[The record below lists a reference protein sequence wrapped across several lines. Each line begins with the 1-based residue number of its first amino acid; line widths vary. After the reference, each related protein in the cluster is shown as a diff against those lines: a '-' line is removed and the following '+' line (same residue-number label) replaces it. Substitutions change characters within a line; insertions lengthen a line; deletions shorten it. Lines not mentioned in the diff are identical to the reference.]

1 MIFKR
6 KKKKLENFNALG
18 LINDI
23 ALPLTPFGEKITNSD
38 VVLICIDRIASQCA
52 KLKGRCIKR
61 SEDGIITERNKNL
74 SFLVSLLLL
83 NDNAFVYPLYD
94 RETLELIALYP
105 LNPIIVEPIVDK
117 SEAYYLKF
125 YFESGESFIL
135 PKENVIHL
143 RRFYTGNDIFGGSG
157 SKSSHEALLKTL
169 GINDA
174 LLQGVEKAV
183 FSSFQIKGILKLN
196 GLLKEE
202 DRNKAVE
209 SFNRALE
216 GSSKNKSSIV
226 PMDLKSEY
234 VPISLDPKIVDKDT
248 LNFIQSKILDYFGVS
263 IPVFSNSYNE
273 NEFNAFYE
281 TTIEPLAIQLSEAF
295 SLGLLTDNELKNGTE
310 IIFYS
315 ERLQYASW
323 TTKVSAI
330 EKLMSLGLMSIN
342 ECRGLLGL
350 EPIEGGNKRL
360 QSLNFVDSDKA
371 NKYQIGEEEKE
382 ENLDD
387 KGNKNSDF
395 KPNKQ

>member
-1 MIFKR
+1 M
-6 KKKKLENFNALG
+6 
-18 LINDI
+18 
-23 ALPLTPFGEKITNSD
+23 TPYQFIYK
-38 VVLICIDRIASQCA
+38 V
-52 KLKGRCIKR
+52 
-61 SEDGIITERNKNL
+61 
-74 SFLVSLLLL
+74 VSLLLL

-94 RETLELIALYP
+94 RETFELKALYPLNPIIVLKALYP

-209 SFNRALE
+209 TFNRALE
-216 GSSKNKSSIV
+216 GSSKNKS
-226 PMDLKSEY
+226 EY
-234 VPISLDPKIVDKDT
+234 VPISLDPKLVDKDT

-263 IPVFSNSYNE
+263 LTVFSNSYNE

-281 TTIEPLAIQLSEAF
+281 TTIEPLAIQLSETF

-395 KPNKQ
+395 KPNK

>member
-6 KKKKLENFNALG
+6 KKKKLENFDAIG

-23 ALPLTPFGEKITNSD
+23 ALPLMPFGGKITNSD

-61 SEDGIITERNKNL
+61 SEDGIITERNKSL
-74 SFLVSLLLL
+74 SFLLKSKPNEYMTPYQFIYKVVSLLLL

-94 RETLELIALYP
+94 RDTLELKALYP
-105 LNPIIVEPIVDK
+105 LNPIIVEPIVDRA
-117 SEAYYLKF
+117 ETYYLKF
-125 YFESGESFIL
+125 HFESGESFVL

-143 RRFYTGNDIFGGSG
+143 RRFYTGNDVFGGSG
-157 SKSSHEALLKTL
+157 SKSSHE
-169 GINDA
+169 A

-209 SFNRALE
+209 AFNRALE
-216 GSSKNKSSIV
+216 GSTKNKSSIV

-234 VPISLDPKIVDKDT
+234 VPISLDPKLVDKDT

-263 IPVFSNSYNE
+263 LPVFSNSYNE

-310 IIFYS
+310 VMFYS

-323 TTKVSAI
+323 TTKVSAMARFSFPVFLNI
-330 EKLMSLGLMSIN
+330 RKTQKQDRQLN
-342 ECRGLLGL
+342 N
-350 EPIEGGNKRL
+350 PIGNRTLNSFRPKRAVEGMMK
-360 QSLNFVDSDKA
+360 
-371 NKYQIGEEEKE
+371 
-382 ENLDD
+382 
-387 KGNKNSDF
+387 
-395 KPNKQ
+395 